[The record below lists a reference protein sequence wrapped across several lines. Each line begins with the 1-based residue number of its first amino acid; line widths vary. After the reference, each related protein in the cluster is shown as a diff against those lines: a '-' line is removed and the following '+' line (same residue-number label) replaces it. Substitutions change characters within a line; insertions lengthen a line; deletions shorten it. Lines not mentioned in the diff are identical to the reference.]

1 MLGSDSLFGVLVE
14 DDENH
19 HIKSVTF
26 TDHQGAVFGPFTKM
40 SSQLDDINLK
50 TINFPVGLRP
60 PFDEVSHLEIM
71 NNKQWN
77 FSNWYFMLRCDY
89 EGDHLHGL

>member
-1 MLGSDSLFGVLVE
+1 MIDSMLGSDSLFGVLVE

-26 TDHQGAVFGPFTKM
+26 TDHQGAEFGPFTKM

-71 NNKQWN
+71 NNKQ
-77 FSNWYFMLRCDY
+77 
-89 EGDHLHGL
+89 